1 MRNSARRRAEKTTRK
16 TAARKARN
24 KTCARERRDGG
35 WCWFVCMR
43 RITNVARAPSQCVLF
58 HPQVPPNNIR
68 RNFFFFFLSFIG
80 LFARSWKDSSTLFFR
95 QKNVRNC
102 WEFYFSPKCKF
113 NFFLIIIGKIGQ
125 SVLGKITKLKQ
136 EFEQAGFFFQ
146 FCDVKNLAKL
156 VKFTPQK
163 KIKKSHFFLPQ
174 EKKQQQ
180 QNV

>member
-1 MRNSARRRAEKTTRK
+1 
-16 TAARKARN
+16 
-24 KTCARERRDGG
+24 
-35 WCWFVCMR
+35 
-43 RITNVARAPSQCVLF
+43 VLF

-163 KIKKSHFFLPQ
+163 KNFKSHFFLPQ

>member
-1 MRNSARRRAEKTTRK
+1 
-16 TAARKARN
+16 
-24 KTCARERRDGG
+24 
-35 WCWFVCMR
+35 
-43 RITNVARAPSQCVLF
+43 VLF